1 MDPAQ
6 MKDSVKL
13 GLEWARSQYDPHMTD
28 VWLLAPADMPR
39 LTPALIDRVLAAY
52 DPRHPTICLPVHL
65 SGRRGHPA
73 LFPWSLAGEVEELGE
88 GESIKQIIQRHPVRS
103 VAGEETAPF
112 EDMDTPEDY
121 AQIAG
126 TYLSGRTALR
136 LPRAVPAE
144 RGAGLLIRNLRAR
157 GQESESG
164 CMRLFAFTGLL
175 IHFSHARVR
184 SQSLEAAGHVDRR
197 N

>member
-1 MDPAQ
+1 MGFPKLLLPWAGSTVIDRVLSAWRSSVTQQIAIVVRPGDKELQQHCRQAGVDVVVPAMDPAQ

-13 GLEWARSQYDPHMTD
+13 GLEWARSQYDPHPTD

-73 LFPWSLAGEVEELGE
+73 LFPWSLAHEVEELGE

-103 VAGEETAPF
+103 VASEGTGPF

-121 AQIAG
+121 AQMQE
-126 TYLSGRTALR
+126 RT
-136 LPRAVPAE
+136 
-144 RGAGLLIRNLRAR
+144 
-157 GQESESG
+157 
-164 CMRLFAFTGLL
+164 
-175 IHFSHARVR
+175 
-184 SQSLEAAGHVDRR
+184 
-197 N
+197 